1 MLVFLDAGHGGIDPV
16 TKKYQVLTG
25 GKQFTHTEGTFHE
38 GRTFYEGVFNRQLAD
53 LLEQALRRLG
63 VEVVKVYHPTTD
75 TTLQNRVDV
84 SNAHHALVREGVFV
98 SIHANAANTRARGFS
113 IWTTKGQT
121 ASDALASSIFQ
132 SVDGALGKTIQM
144 RQDRTDGDHDYE
156 EQFFVLRNTR
166 MPSVLIE
173 TLFFDNLQDA
183 TLLNN
188 PQFQRQMADAIAQGI
203 LNHLRPLL

>member
-1 MLVFLDAGHGGIDPV
+1 MLPVFDGHNDLLFRLLLSPQRREQIF
-16 TKKYQVLTG
+16 LTG
-25 GKQFTHTEGTFHE
+25 EGWKMAE
-38 GRTFYEGVFNRQLAD
+38 DGRRKHKIVLGDGGNDDFNRAIR
-53 LLEQALRRLG
+53 A
-63 VEVVKVYHPTTD
+63 
-75 TTLQNRVDV
+75 
-84 SNAHHALVREGVFV
+84 
-98 SIHANAANTRARGFS
+98 HANAANTKARGFS

-132 SVDGALGKTIQM
+132 AVDSALGKTIQM

-156 EQFFVLRNTR
+156 ENFFVLRNTR

-173 TLFFDNLQDA
+173 TLFFDNLRDA
-183 TLLNN
+183 ELLNN

>member
-38 GRTFYEGVFNRQLAD
+38 GRIFYEGVFNRQLAD
-53 LLEQALRRLG
+53 LLEQALRERG
-63 VEVVKVYHPTTD
+63 VDVVKVYHPHTD
-75 TTLQNRVDV
+75 TTLQNRVDTA
-84 SNAHHALVREGVFV
+84 NTHHSLVREGVFV
-98 SIHANAANTRARGFS
+98 SIHANAHNGRARGFS

-121 ASDALASSIFQ
+121 NSDRLASDIFQ
-132 SVDGALGKTIQM
+132 AVDSSLGKTIQM

-156 EQFFVLRNTR
+156 ENFFVLRNTR

-188 PQFQRQMADAIAQGI
+188 PQFQRRMADAIAQGI
-203 LNHLRPLL
+203 TQNLKPPA

>member
-16 TKKYQVLTG
+16 TKKYQALTG
-25 GKQFTHTEGTFHE
+25 GKQFTHPSGTFHE
-38 GRTFYEGVFNRQLAD
+38 GRTFYEGVFNRQLAG
-53 LLEQALRRLG
+53 LLEQALRAQG
-63 VEVVKVYHPTTD
+63 VDVVKVYHPTTD
-75 TTLQNRVDV
+75 TTLQNRVDTA
-84 SNAHHALVREGVFV
+84 NTHHALVREGVFV
-98 SIHANAANTRARGFS
+98 SIHANAANTKARGFS
-113 IWTTKGQT
+113 IWTTKGRT

-132 SVDGALGKTIQM
+132 AVDSALGKTIQM

-156 EQFFVLRNTR
+156 ENFFVLRNTR